1 MMIRQYFQQAWA
13 QLRQQPLISAV
24 TVAGT
29 ALSIFLI
36 MLVVMMQQV
45 KVAPFSPES
54 NRDRFLHV
62 KWGSITNEAWGESTS
77 NGPLSVRTAREVYG
91 KMTTPEAVTIYS
103 VFSKSRPVS
112 LPGQPAISVDV
123 RETDNQFWT
132 VFDFVFIDGKPY
144 DQATFDAGQP
154 VAVIPTCSGHH
165 RKCGAAPVQNDPC
178 DRKGVLVGSCALSGV
193 WGGERCLYFGRDRL
207 WSSMDSLYIDR
218 PGKQYLERRF
228 DGICQLYPVGT

>member
-1 MMIRQYFQQAWA
+1 MIRQYFQQAWA

-45 KVAPFSPES
+45 QVEPFAPES
-54 NRDRFLHV
+54 NSDRFLHV

-103 VFSKSRPVS
+103 VFSESRPVS
-112 LPGQPAISVDV
+112 LPEQPAISVDV
-123 RETDNQFWT
+123 RETDYQFWT
-132 VFDFVFIDGKPY
+132 VFDFAFIDGKPY

-154 VAVIPTCSGHH
+154 VAVITESVARHLFKTTQVTGKEFLLAH
-165 RKCGAAPVQNDPC
+165 APYRVYGDG
-178 DRKGVLVGSCALSGV
+178 K
-193 WGGERCLYFGRDRL
+193 E
-207 WSSMDSLYIDR
+207 DSTLAETAN
-218 PGKQYLERRF
+218 GQ
-228 DGICQLYPVGT
+228 V